1 MSEKNESS
9 VVEVTIGEGEE
20 VIGLMKSSNAN
31 NKKSSKIISTDDT
44 ISGTWRDK
52 YLEWKRQKYRLPRH
66 YRLVSVQYLIMIS
79 IIFAFL
85 SWNECCS

>member
-9 VVEVTIGEGEE
+9 VVEVTADIGEGAEE
-20 VIGLMKSSNAN
+20 VVGLMKSSTAN
-31 NKKSSKIISTDDT
+31 TKKSSKIIVSTTDT

-66 YRLVSVQYLIMIS
+66 YRLVSVQYS
-79 IIFAFL
+79 Y
-85 SWNECCS
+85 

>member
-1 MSEKNESS
+1 MSEKNGST
-9 VVEVTIGEGEE
+9 VVEVTAAIGEGEE

-31 NKKSSKIISTDDT
+31 NKKSSKIMSTTTDT

-66 YRLVSVQYLIMIS
+66 YRLVSVQYS
-79 IIFAFL
+79 Y
-85 SWNECCS
+85 